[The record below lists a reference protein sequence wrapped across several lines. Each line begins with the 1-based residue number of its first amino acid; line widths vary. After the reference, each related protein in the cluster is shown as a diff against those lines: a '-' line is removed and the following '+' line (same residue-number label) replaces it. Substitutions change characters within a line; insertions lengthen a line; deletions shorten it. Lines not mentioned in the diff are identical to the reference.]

1 MWRLIINEGTAEENM
16 ALDETLLNLKDKGK
30 ISNTLR
36 LYAFVPSAVT
46 IGYSQK
52 INEVVDIKY
61 TEERNIPIVRRITGG
76 GAVYHD
82 QNGEITYSI
91 ISDTDDMPNNIQETF
106 EKVCQGIVYALKEFK
121 LEARFEPVNDVV
133 ANGKKISGSAQI
145 RKKKALLQHGT
156 IMYNTDIVTL
166 GRLFKVPREKL
177 TRHGAETIF
186 DRVTTISRELN
197 RTVTKK
203 EVIESLIKGFSKALH
218 TKFQQCKIS
227 NEENN
232 IVQQVLM
239 KYKGREW
246 NYQH

>member
-218 TKFQQCKIS
+218 TKFQQCEIS